1 MVFASKTV
9 ESRWMSN
16 VAALSKAGSR
26 AGLGVALEGVDT
38 QKPLSLDQWALA
50 VLVEHLEDLAV
61 SEVASVVV
69 SMVAEVVADSGEASK
84 NVAATAVEGEALA
97 TKAVEVFPEEVME
110 EIEVQMDTERPQT
123 HQPDQVAH
131 APAVPVV
138 VASAEAGLEAL
149 APRTAT
155 VLVGQV
161 VGMTRVVAVAHM
173 MTDPAD
179 TAAIEVMEIAT
190 HLAAEAV
197 AIRSR

>member
-1 MVFASKTV
+1 
-9 ESRWMSN
+9 MSN
-16 VAALSKAGSR
+16 EAALSKAGSR
-26 AGLGVALEGVDT
+26 AVLEVALEGVDT
-38 QKPLSLDQWALA
+38 QKPLSLDQWALV
-50 VLVEHLEDLAV
+50 VLVGHLGDLAV
-61 SEVASVVV
+61 SEVASEVA

-84 NVAATAVEGEALA
+84 NVEATAVEGEALA

-110 EIEVQMDTERPQT
+110 EEIEAQMDTERPQM

-131 APAVPVV
+131 APAAPVV
-138 VASAEAGLEAL
+138 VASTEAGLEAL

-179 TAAIEVMEIAT
+179 TAPAAIEVMGTAT
-190 HLAAEAV
+190 HLAVEAV